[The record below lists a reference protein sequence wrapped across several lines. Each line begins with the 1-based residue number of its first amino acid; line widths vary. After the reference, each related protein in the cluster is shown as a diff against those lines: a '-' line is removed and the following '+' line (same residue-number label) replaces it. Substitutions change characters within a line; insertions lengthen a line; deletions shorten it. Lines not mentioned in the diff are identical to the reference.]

1 MDEWPE
7 FQVPS
12 DDPMYDLTPETA
24 ELAKGHPIVSLSTFG
39 KWGPELQ
46 AAIKGSQKIALC
58 GVATDTCVL
67 QTALAAADQGITV
80 RLAADACSGSTPEN
94 HMLALDTMALFTP
107 LITITD
113 AGSLLRDLQ
122 TE

>member
-1 MDEWPE
+1 MNEWPE

-58 GVATDTCVL
+58 GVATDACVL
-67 QTALAAADQGITV
+67 PPW
-80 RLAADACSGSTPEN
+80 RLRTKASPFDW
-94 HMLALDTMALFTP
+94 
-107 LITITD
+107 
-113 AGSLLRDLQ
+113 Q
-122 TE
+122 

>member
-1 MDEWPE
+1 MNEWPK

-24 ELAKGHPIVSLSTFG
+24 ELAKGHPIVLLSTFG

-46 AAIKGSQKIALC
+46 AAIGGQKIALC
-58 GVATDTCVL
+58 GVATDACVL
-67 QTALAAADQGITV
+67 QTALVATDQGIAV
-80 RLAADACSGSTPEN
+80 RLAADACAGSTPEN
-94 HMLALDTMALFTP
+94 HKLALDTMALFTP
-107 LITITD
+107 LITITNTD
-113 AGSLLRDLQ
+113 SLLRDLQ